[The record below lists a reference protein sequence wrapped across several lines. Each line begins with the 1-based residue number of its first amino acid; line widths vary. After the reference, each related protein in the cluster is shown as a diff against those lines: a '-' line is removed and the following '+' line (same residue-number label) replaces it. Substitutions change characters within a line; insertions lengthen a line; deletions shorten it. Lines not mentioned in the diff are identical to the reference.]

1 VRITRIESQK
11 RHPGRKNIYVDGAF
25 LTGASVETLLRL
37 GLRSGDD
44 IGPEVVARLL
54 HTESLLSARS
64 GALRL
69 LSVRPRTVKEL
80 RDRLRAKGYDPA
92 TVEAVVA
99 DLQRAALLDDEAFA
113 RAYIRDRT
121 ALKASGPTLLREK
134 LLRLGVPAAI
144 IEQAIAEEL
153 GTVDIDQL
161 ALRTVRAYLRKQ
173 PARATPQPD
182 QGLRRRAAAHL
193 ARRGFSWETIARVLT
208 QALSEDAGDRH
219 E

>member
-1 VRITRIESQK
+1 MRITRIESQK

-25 LTGASVETLLRL
+25 LTGATVETLLRL
-37 GLRSGDD
+37 GLRSGDE

-54 HTESLLSARS
+54 HTESFLSARS
-64 GALRL
+64 AALRL
-69 LSVRPRTVKEL
+69 LSVRPRSVKEL
-80 RDRLRAKGYDPA
+80 SDRLRVKGYDPA
-92 TVEAVVA
+92 TLEAVIG
-99 DLQRAALLDDEAFA
+99 DLQRAALLDDGAFA
-113 RAYIRDRT
+113 RAFIRDRT

-134 LLRLGVPAAI
+134 LLRLGVPAGI
-144 IEQAIAEEL
+144 IEEAIAEEL

-173 PARATPQPD
+173 PGRATHPTD
-182 QGLRRRAAAHL
+182 AGLRRRAGAHL

-208 QALSEDAGDRH
+208 QALSEDPGDHH